1 MRKTG
6 CSTTPSVRT
15 PLKGMSMLDI
25 DAKDIYKSR
34 PEQRTI
40 SAGQPN
46 RGTSKFCK
54 IRRDDV
60 AGLLLSVG

>member
-1 MRKTG
+1 
-6 CSTTPSVRT
+6 
-15 PLKGMSMLDI
+15 MSMLDI